1 MGAEFSICPPDGP
14 GVFFLSSHLTP
25 FSICPAAA
33 TDLLIL
39 SAHSYIC
46 SHFSSYSCLSS
57 CLSACCHFAKC
68 SYLYLP
74 EQNSKQKS
82 SQIKRFLNNFKEDWP
97 GKKKSLLHK
106 SLVFILA
113 QRRELKSVGESVEE
127 PRLQMK
133 EEKLHL
139 KEKKKRK
146 RATKN

>member
-1 MGAEFSICPPDGP
+1 MSVSLLPLCKMLLPVPAWTEFIK
-14 GVFFLSSHLTP
+14 
-25 FSICPAAA
+25 AANGNRN
-33 TDLLIL
+33 LLKSRDSWI
-39 SAHSYIC
+39 I
-46 SHFSSYSCLSS
+46 
-57 CLSACCHFAKC
+57 
-68 SYLYLP
+68 
-74 EQNSKQKS
+74 SKKTG
-82 SQIKRFLNNFKEDWP
+82 L
-97 GKKKSLLHK
+97 KKKSLLHK